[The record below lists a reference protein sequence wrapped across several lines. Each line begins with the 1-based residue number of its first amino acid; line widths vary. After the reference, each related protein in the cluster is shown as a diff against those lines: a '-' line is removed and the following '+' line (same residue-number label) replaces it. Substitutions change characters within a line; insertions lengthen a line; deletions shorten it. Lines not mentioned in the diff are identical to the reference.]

1 MSGSDRKVK
10 IYESRLAIAKAKVRL
25 YQRGRE
31 WAKRFASMGMVDQQ
45 YENQFA
51 EVIPLATDEMM
62 KIIQLGKEGG
72 DMPTVEKLPDFF
84 HEFFVAINTAIEHYL
99 KNSSLRLEDVK
110 IARKAYEAFVG
121 FAKFYSECSTKYME
135 CKNANVK

>member
-84 HEFFVAINTAIEHYL
+84 HEFFVAINTAIEDY
-99 KNSSLRLEDVK
+99 KKSSALRTEAMEIASKDFDV
-110 IARKAYEAFVG
+110 FV
-121 FAKFYSECSTKYME
+121 AATTNYIECSTEYLG
-135 CKNANVK
+135 CDFANV